1 MPKKRALMR
10 QYFPDYRN
18 LIKKDLE
25 KWESETARME
35 KDANFANGTSKGFSI
50 NIRKKNQE
58 ASIEESVKDLKI
70 KEDDFKWQDSN
81 ESFSFNFKLSQ

>member
-1 MPKKRALMR
+1 MR

-18 LIKKDLE
+18 LMKKDLE

-35 KDANFANGTSKGFSI
+35 KDANFADGTVKGFSI

-58 ASIEESVKDLKI
+58 PRLEDSVKDMKLSEEKS
-70 KEDDFKWQDSN
+70 FKWKDSN
-81 ESFSFNFKLSQ
+81 ESFSFNFNLSQ

>member
-1 MPKKRALMR
+1 MR

-35 KDANFANGTSKGFSI
+35 KDTNFANGTSKGFSI